1 MKRNLDSM
9 LMPDDPIVQE
19 AVEAMKRYHQAQ
31 DTGEP
36 DCEVERLRLAAEQLF
51 QSISDYQLA
60 ALGHQPLVRH

>member
-9 LMPDDPIVQE
+9 LMPDSPAVQE